1 MIASI
6 LSNFCKNKA
15 SSLVLMLNFD
25 LKEIDIINEEL
36 KNTFSQKFLQ
46 IKNINEELTTK
57 RSDLYLQGHYNIT
70 FLLILKARRFILFI
84 WSCMHFG
91 SITKNNP
98 NSINYTSNY

>member
-1 MIASI
+1 
-6 LSNFCKNKA
+6 
-15 SSLVLMLNFD
+15 MLNFD

-46 IKNINEELTTK
+46 IKNINEEITTK
-57 RSDLYLQGHYNIT
+57 RSDLYLQGHYRNT

-84 WSCMHFG
+84 RSCMYFG

-98 NSINYTSNY
+98 N